1 MKARCICG
9 LANEAKLDEQE
20 ELNMSMENMKERYFF
35 VTIVAGDEI
44 PVEYLRAALQAAL
57 ELTFVSPS
65 VVIAE
70 NH

>member
-1 MKARCICG
+1 
-9 LANEAKLDEQE
+9 
-20 ELNMSMENMKERYFF
+20 MSMENMKERYFF